1 MASPFSHRD
10 LAYSTLAA
18 GIDNA
23 VTALNLAAGTG
34 TKFPTS
40 NFYAVIWDS
49 TTYAGPHLDPE
60 AEIVYVAFRT
70 TDACNPIIRGQ
81 GDTVAKAHNTG
92 GKTYSIANVMPRA
105 ELEGFYVPNGTDVSV
120 ADGGTGASDA
130 ATAMTNLGGW
140 TLVPKTADEALQ
152 NDATLNNDTHLLFT
166 YASGHYA
173 FRIRV
178 CFTATAA
185 GDFKFGIA
193 WSANLTRCNYK
204 YGFIIPGAAAGVNNL
219 TTGGI
224 VASGASVSVGG
235 TGTTG
240 GYVEID
246 GCFQASGAGTFNFQW
261 AQASADNN
269 PGLVVFAGSYLEYR
283 KVA

>member
-1 MASPFSHRD
+1 MAAPFAHKD

-18 GIDNA
+18 GINNA
-23 VTALNLAAGTG
+23 VTALDMAAGTG
-34 TKFPTS
+34 SKFPTS

-49 TTYAGPHLDPE
+49 TTYAGPHLDPS
-60 AEIVYVAFRT
+60 AEIVYVAIRT
-70 TDACNPIIRGQ
+70 NDACNPIIRGQ
-81 GDTVAKAHNTG
+81 GDTVAKDHNTG
-92 GKTYSIANVMPRA
+92 GKTYSIANVMPRV
-105 ELEGFYVPNGTDVSV
+105 ELEGLYSPNGTDVAI

-152 NDATLNNDTHLLFT
+152 NDATLNNDTHLLFS

-173 FRIRV
+173 FRLRV
-178 CFTATAA
+178 YYTTTAI

-193 WSANLTRCNYK
+193 WSGNLARLNYR
-204 YGFIIPGAAAGVNNL
+204 YGFIIPGASPATSNL
-219 TTGGI
+219 TTGVLI
-224 VASGASVSVGG
+224 SSGAQVAVAG

-246 GCFQASGAGTFNFQW
+246 GCFQAGGAGTLNFQW
-261 AQASADNN
+261 AQNSADNN